1 MPVRS
6 RCRCRASRWHA
17 LRSNITDWT
26 YGRSKWNRTL
36 RSWRSGRMKEGNGM
50 NKYMNKYQKL
60 FVGQMEENLG
70 RMLAPDARTDERSVY
85 RLLHSVKGTSGTIGL
100 QAWYESALRLLERFR
115 EDGERTFGGAELSA
129 ELAELSALLDAAL
142 ETEPPARPYPPL
154 AEAPGAGAN
163 VGGSGGASADASA
176 GTRSGA
182 AAGSGAGEE
191 DARAAREA
199 AERTAAAASGP
210 QAGAPV
216 GSAPNAGSH
225 SGPAPEAGPEAD
237 AAPETPSPEAS
248 PPGGK
253 IRGLAASLRERL
265 GRRTEQPDEA
275 AQAAADPGDAAGQRK
290 PSTYEAG
297 SSDREASS
305 ALPSSDFPPSAVLPS
320 TVSPS
325 ALPPSAVPQSAG
337 PPSASSPALPPS
349 AMPSPAAASAGGSFG
364 TLPESSEGTVL
375 LLDDDLGLLALLKD
389 VLEERGFTVFATPRF
404 DKAVEWFYEMRP
416 DCAVLD
422 VLLPGQSG
430 FELIGRLRELCD
442 RYMIP
447 IVLMTAKSDDETRLR
462 AYEEGADDFLTKP
475 MNPEEFVVRIRR
487 LTRRRRRITGQLL
500 LDQTTGAYG
509 MPFLE
514 RELTRQIG
522 LLEPGGEPLALAAVE
537 LDGLRRFNERTGY
550 REGDRLLRAF
560 SDAVRRQLRP
570 RDVWARDRSNRFYLL
585 QPGLEAG
592 RSAEFLREI
601 LQADRLGPLGFDES
615 AAICGVVDVGA
626 DDTQQEALSGA
637 LRALETSAERFGL
650 PQGQEGSAGTPASR
664 QLRLALIDDDPL
676 IRTIL
681 ERQLQSLEEE
691 YPIDIR
697 SFADGEEFLSDPWHA
712 EGSRYLLV
720 LDRMMP
726 RMNGMEVLARL
737 RSGDYAPVYTVLM
750 LTGVGDERGIAEA
763 IRAGTDDYMTKPFS
777 MVELEARVRRLIG
790 KVAMP
795 S

>member
-1 MPVRS
+1 
-6 RCRCRASRWHA
+6 
-17 LRSNITDWT
+17 
-26 YGRSKWNRTL
+26 
-36 RSWRSGRMKEGNGM
+36 M